1 MYNNVSASFK
11 EAFKSTYQQRYLKM
25 EFTYIN
31 ASGGTVTEELTQE
44 NLVSG
49 SFSISSSA
57 LPASTF
63 ELGGVVSSELNFTLW
78 NENKQYSGA
87 KFKGAKIKPFMG
99 IKTQNGIEYAPLG
112 VFYVDECGK
121 SYGKT
126 IYISAVDGLMLFEK
140 AIDYSLITFPCNMQ
154 YLFELAC
161 STCGI
166 TISDD
171 SEQMPTNITTI
182 ESFSDASIT
191 WRDVISACATAA
203 AGFAKMNR
211 VGELEIKTFIKSSSN
226 THTISYNGMRMGL
239 ETDEAITISG
249 VAYYA
254 DAENYLLGEADY
266 PIIVDSNPVF
276 NAMSINSTLNFRTNI
291 CNLYRNMTYYPF
303 SLEFAGDPT
312 VDVGD
317 WVLLDNTDEGDIYS
331 LITEQILRFE
341 TKSKLEADGVSELD
355 KNFFDKNKVPKP
367 ESSGSSQPQDSGSG
381 KVNPNLLQRSVI
393 LPGFEYADLDLFG
406 QTTAGNVLG
415 TVGSDILAKCVWGL
429 TETTWCWKTQYLILN
444 LGSTYTLS
452 FLIRNALTDSGTIK
466 CAFVQNYN
474 TPYPT
479 KQSAYDKAIGEITT
493 TPSTTAGFEW
503 VSITFNTSDW
513 IPDGSSASVAYKIT
527 TRFLKIFV
535 KGCNVYKAKLEMGNK
550 RTAWC
555 LNNQEQLTY
564 NNSYAQSIPALF
576 ASKVASNLINADNF
590 NIDLAVDHPSQYE
603 ALYYHYKI
611 GLIDYIYKNG
621 KMTKVDITALTSSG
635 GSGESYTL
643 TDADKAE
650 IADAVIAQ
658 IGEAGGVAGPKGT
671 TFTPNVSADGII
683 SWTND
688 GGLANPAPVDISGP
702 AGPQGEQGPAGQD
715 GQNGDDYI
723 LTDADINAIAE
734 IVLAN
739 IEIPEGGSGG
749 TTTTYAA
756 KLANLARDI
765 YCTKW
770 LVAGN
775 VVVMFYSD
783 YSYIVLKNKNGIP
796 TEISNIDTGFRHI
809 NKICLDENTL
819 TALTN
824 DEYLEADVAFF
835 VYIDTESNYVTEYGL
850 YETNSMYFGEELT
863 DYNYDMT
870 AEAFA
875 SAGL

>member
-78 NENKQYSGA
+78 NAEKQYSGA
-87 KFKGAKIKPFMG
+87 KFKGARIRPFMG

-112 VFYVDECGK
+112 VFFVDECGK

-211 VGELEIKTFIKSSSN
+211 VGELEIKTFIKSSDN

-341 TKSKLEADGVSELD
+341 TKSKLEAVGVSELD
-355 KNFFDKNKVPKP
+355 KSFFDKNKAPKP
-367 ESSGSSQPQDSGSG
+367 ESSGSSQPQGDSSG
-381 KVNPNLLQRSVI
+381 EVKPNLLQRSII

-415 TVGSDILAKCVWGL
+415 TVGSDVLAKCIWGL
-429 TETTWCWKTQYLILN
+429 SETTWCWKTPYLILN

-452 FLIRNALTDSGTIK
+452 FLVRNAVANGGTIK

-474 TPYPT
+474 DAYPT
-479 KQSAYDKAIGEITT
+479 KQSAYYKIIGEITT

-535 KGCNVYKAKLEMGNK
+535 KGCNIYKAKLEMGDK

-576 ASKVASNLINADNF
+576 ASKIASNLISADDF

-603 ALYYHYKI
+603 ALYYRYQI
-611 GLIDYIYKNG
+611 GLIEYIYKNG
-621 KMTKVDITALTSSG
+621 TMTKVDITALSG
-635 GSGESYTL
+635 SGSGESYTL
-643 TDADKAE
+643 TDEDKAE

-658 IGEAGGVAGPKGT
+658 IGEVGGIAGPKGT
-671 TFTPNVSADGII
+671 TFTPNVSADGVI

-688 GGLANPAPVDISGP
+688 GGLANPSPVNIMGP
-702 AGPQGEQGPAGQD
+702 TGPQGPAGAD
-715 GQNGDDYI
+715 GSNYV
-723 LTDADINAIAE
+723 LTDADKEEIAE

-739 IEIPEGGSGG
+739 IEIPEGGSSG

-756 KLANLARDI
+756 KLANIAKENN
-765 YCTKW
+765 CSKW
-770 LVAGN
+770 MIAGDA
-775 VVVMFYSD
+775 VLMFISD
-783 YSYIVLKNKNGIP
+783 YEYTVYKNKNNTP
-796 TEISNIDTGFRHI
+796 TAIAAIDTLYTYI
-809 NKICLDENTL
+809 NRICLNESII

-824 DEYLEADVAFF
+824 DEYSEVDTAYIVDVENEE
-835 VYIDTESNYVTEYGL
+835 YTTETYSLN
-850 YETNSMYFGEELT
+850 ETDSMDFGEELT

-870 AEAFA
+870 AEAFEA
-875 SAGL
+875 AGL